1 MKKFRTEILIEA
13 PIDHVWRLL
22 MDFQN
27 YWHWNTH
34 LPYWEGKARA
44 GNNLY
49 ITSFLNEKPVRFA
62 AQITEIEEN
71 HRFAFTE
78 IVAAP
83 SLFKADHT
91 IELQVVSPTSC
102 RVVQEESLQGLLMRI
117 VWKKWLHKALRC
129 YGQMNRDLKIIAENQ
144 YNGRLVAKNADRSAV
159 V

>member
-13 PIDHVWRLL
+13 PVDHVWRLL

-34 LPYWEGKARA
+34 LPYWEGKAKP
-44 GNNLY
+44 GSNLY

-71 HRFAFTE
+71 SRFSFIE
-78 IVAAP
+78 VVATP
-83 SLFKADHT
+83 VIFKADHL
-91 IELQVVSPTSC
+91 IELHAVSPTSC
-102 RVVQEESLQGLLMRI
+102 RVVQQESLQGLLMRL

-144 YNGRLVAKNADRSAV
+144 YNGRLATQYANRPVSI
-159 V
+159 